1 MNSHLENLPI
11 NHDLQLP
18 SLVALLLCFTFVLF
32 FVGGLYIFKDTRI
45 GGGGNDLLTKNHPK
59 VILQRIKTVGLT
71 CVLSFFGV
79 WALISGYDGFTDK
92 VFG

>member
-1 MNSHLENLPI
+1 MNSHLANLLI

-18 SLVALLLCFTFVLF
+18 NLVVLLLCCTFVLL
-32 FVGGLYIFKDTRI
+32 FVGGLYMFKDTRI

-59 VILQRIKTVGLT
+59 VILQRMKTVGLT

-79 WALISGYDGFTDK
+79 WALFTAYDGFTDK
-92 VFG
+92 VYS